1 MRLNDNM
8 PSRHRS
14 QAAPRPPRSQ
24 LNRVYAAIADPT
36 RRAIPVPRD
45 RVFDAWLDPA
55 SLARWM
61 GTGEGA
67 AVTALEP
74 KVGGKFRIVMRHR
87 GGEVEHWGEYVAIDR
102 PSFLSFTWLSVNTD
116 HRPTLVTV
124 ELLERDDSTELILT
138 HRQLPPSQVDS
149 HRRGWTAIV
158 AALERTLTS

>member
-1 MRLNDNM
+1 MTGTHDSPDALQIR
-8 PSRHRS
+8 
-14 QAAPRPPRSQ
+14 
-24 LNRVYAAIADPT
+24 RVL
-36 RRAIPVPRD
+36 PVPRE

-55 SLARWM
+55 SVARWM

-67 AVTALEP
+67 EVTTLEP

-87 GGEVEHWGEYVAIDR
+87 GGEVEHRGEYVAIDR

-124 ELLERDDSTELILT
+124 ELLERREGTELILT
-138 HRQLPPSQVDS
+138 HRQLPANQVEA

-158 AALERTLTS
+158 ASLERALAS